1 MCVEGTDFLFECDG
15 PSVTL
20 VCMTS
25 QTGLLRGTTI
35 ELETTVPEMDGKRV
49 HVLLEPVDE
58 QQVSARHQAELW
70 QAWVDRG
77 PDGPI
82 EDATDTETR

>member
-1 MCVEGTDFLFECDG
+1 MKSAFGYTCFK
-15 PSVTL
+15 
-20 VCMTS
+20 TS

-35 ELETTVPEMDGKRV
+35 ELEQTVPEMDGKRV

-58 QQVSARHQAELW
+58 QLLSARDQRELW
-70 QAWVDRG
+70 QAWVAGG

-82 EDATDTETR
+82 EDATDTETP

>member
-1 MCVEGTDFLFECDG
+1 
-15 PSVTL
+15 
-20 VCMTS
+20 MTS

-35 ELETTVPEMDGKRV
+35 ELEQTVPEMDGKRV

-58 QQVSARHQAELW
+58 QQLSAQEQRDLW
-70 QAWVDRG
+70 QAWIQQG

-82 EDATDTETR
+82 EDATDTDTP

>member
-1 MCVEGTDFLFECDG
+1 
-15 PSVTL
+15 
-20 VCMTS
+20 MTS

-35 ELETTVPEMDGKRV
+35 ELESTVPEMDGMRV

-58 QQVSARHQAELW
+58 QQLSAGQQRELW
-70 QAWVDRG
+70 QAWIEKG

-82 EDATDTETR
+82 EDGPDTDTP

>member
-1 MCVEGTDFLFECDG
+1 
-15 PSVTL
+15 
-20 VCMTS
+20 MTS

-35 ELETTVPEMDGKRV
+35 ELEQTVPEMDGKRV

-58 QQVSARHQAELW
+58 QQLSPQEQRDLW
-70 QAWVDRG
+70 QAWIHQG

-82 EDATDTETR
+82 EDATDTDTP